1 MTKRFKCDIILI
13 EMLVNKMTL
22 KEFLKL
28 NNNIMCITVGV
39 VNSTSLLKRCDIDEV
54 PQDLMNKKVVGWAV
68 EEGQEIVIEVED

>member
-1 MTKRFKCDIILI
+1 
-13 EMLVNKMTL
+13 MTL

-54 PQDLMNKKVVGWAV
+54 PQNLMSKKVVGWIV
-68 EEGQEIVIEVED
+68 EEGQEIIIEVED

>member
-1 MTKRFKCDIILI
+1 MI
-13 EMLVNKMTL
+13 L

-28 NNNIMCITVGV
+28 NNNREYITVGV

-54 PQDLMNKKVVGWAV
+54 PQNLMNKKVVGWAV

>member
-1 MTKRFKCDIILI
+1 MK
-13 EMLVNKMTL
+13 L

-54 PQDLMNKKVVGWAV
+54 PQNLMDKKVVGWAV